1 MPNPKKKHSQSRR
14 DSRRAANWRV
24 SAGNASKCPQCSAAR
39 MPHRVC
45 PSCGFY
51 NGELIVAKKE
61 KKGTTPDTKQNP
73 EASK

>member
-1 MPNPKKKHSQSRR
+1 
-14 DSRRAANWRV
+14 
-24 SAGNASKCPQCSAAR
+24 

-61 KKGTTPDTKQNP
+61 KKGTTPDQNSKNP